1 MSHLVKISGR
11 TPAGSLLLSVLA
23 LAACFPAA
31 RLLPPAW
38 GWENGVLETLQ
49 VMVLLLGAALA
60 LAACQRERPSPLAML
75 ALCAVPLWAL
85 LAAREMS
92 WGAVLAA
99 PLAFTQHGP
108 LFSSKVLWYK
118 PLVLPLAGLAVGAS
132 VLQIWRYRLDRL
144 VRRLAAER
152 RIPWPLLAMAV
163 IAEIGSNCAEGR
175 LHCSFA
181 GQLPYAMV
189 LEELVELVAYAAL
202 VLAQAGVLGRHA
214 VSGDA
219 LPAPLEAAP

>member
-1 MSHLVKISGR
+1 MSQLMKPPGHA
-11 TPAGSLLLSVLA
+11 PARSLLLSLFA
-23 LAACFPAA
+23 LAACVPAA
-31 RLLPPAW
+31 RLLPLAW

-49 VMVLLLGAALA
+49 VVVLLLGGALA
-60 LAACQRERPSPLAML
+60 LAAWQRERPSPLAML

-118 PLVLPLAGLAVGAS
+118 PLVLPLAGLVIG
-132 VLQIWRYRLDRL
+132 VTLLQVWRFRLDRL
-144 VRRLAAER
+144 VRRLVAER
-152 RIPWPLLAMAV
+152 RIPWPLLATAV
-163 IAEIGSNCAEGR
+163 IAEMGSNCAEGR

-202 VLAQAGVLGRHA
+202 VLAQAGVLARHA
-214 VSGDA
+214 VSGEA
-219 LPAPLEAAP
+219 LPAPLESAP